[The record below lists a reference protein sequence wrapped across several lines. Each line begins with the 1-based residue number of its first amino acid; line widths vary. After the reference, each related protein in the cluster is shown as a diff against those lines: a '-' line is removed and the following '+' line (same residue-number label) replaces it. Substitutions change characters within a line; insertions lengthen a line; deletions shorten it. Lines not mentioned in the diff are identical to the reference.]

1 MGGWYCEEINICK
14 LYFDFRLICFN
25 FYIQNILK
33 YHKNTS
39 IINIIS
45 NDFSKNLICLYISAD
60 FLMVQ
65 TCNLSG

>member
-14 LYFDFRLICFN
+14 LYFDFHSICFN
-25 FYIQNILK
+25 YIFKIVLNIT
-33 YHKNTS
+33 KNPS
-39 IINIIS
+39 IVNIIS